1 MIELGEL
8 EGHHEEFAG
17 RNTRV
22 VVASADG
29 QEESQKTQKD
39 FPHLV
44 IVADPDRKLI
54 AAAEVLHPKAGQH
67 GEDVAAPTT
76 FLIDRQGTVRSL
88 YRPRQ
93 VISRL
98 SANDVLAAVDAD
110 LPHTR

>member
-1 MIELGEL
+1 MVELGEL
-8 EGHHEEFAG
+8 EEHHAEFAW
-17 RNTRV
+17 RNARV
-22 VVASADG
+22 VVASTDS

-44 IVADPDRKLI
+44 VVADPDRQLI

-76 FLIDRQGTVRSL
+76 FLIDREGMVRAVF
-88 YRPRQ
+88 RPKQ

-98 SANDVLAAVDAD
+98 SAEEVLAAVDAH
-110 LPHTR
+110 LSRR